1 MRPRFPHTR
10 EDVDRA
16 VDGPFGLVVGDLDDG
31 SILVLRRPR
40 RAGQSWTLT
49 HWADAARSRSL
60 EERTFAEGAEAR
72 AAFLRAVGL

>member
-31 SILVLRRPR
+31 SIFVLRRPR
-40 RAGQSWTLT
+40 RPGQLWSLT

-60 EERTFAEGAEAR
+60 DEQTFVEGAAAR